1 MEIIK
6 VCGTTLA
13 NLKQFKSNKTSF
25 RRKKMTKRILAV
37 AIAGFLLQPGLSMAS
52 SQGNEILK
60 EKCAECHALSK
71 PEETSRARTSS
82 RKGQDLYYAG
92 SKYNKEWLVK
102 WLQSPTKIR
111 PSGGYGEV
119 FSKDIS
125 TGPST
130 HLKLSGDEAE
140 SVSLAMME
148 LKAPADVVVPGIYEN
163 DPNNVINGLSYYKN
177 NGCLSC
183 HQLAPD
189 MGGKLA
195 PELYTAAE
203 RMQPDYIA
211 SFIRHP
217 KRFDPYVN
225 MPNLF
230 KSKLAVQK
238 ITGYLLTISASKGN
252 DKTP

>member
-1 MEIIK
+1 M
-6 VCGTTLA
+6 A
-13 NLKQFKSNKTSF
+13 
-25 RRKKMTKRILAV
+25 KRILAAV
-37 AIAGFLLQPGLSMAS
+37 IAGFLLQPGLSLAS

-60 EKCAECHALSK
+60 GKCAECHALSK

-102 WLQSPTKIR
+102 WLQNPNKIR

-119 FSKDIS
+119 FTKDLSK
-125 TGPST
+125 GPST
-130 HLKLSGDEAE
+130 HLKLSSGEAE

-148 LKAPADVVVPGIYEN
+148 LKAPTDVVVPGIYEN
-163 DPNNVINGLSYYKN
+163 DPNNVTDGLSYYRN

-195 PELYTAAE
+195 PELYTAGE

-217 KRFDPYVN
+217 KKFDPYVN

-230 KSKLAVQK
+230 KSTQAVQK
-238 ITGYLLTISASKGN
+238 ITGYLLKISASKSI